1 MNGLAI
7 KDIEFN
13 GAMLRAAQD
22 IEGKI
27 WVGIR
32 WMCQGIGFNDGK
44 VKTERKKIQEDLVLS
59 QGKKFL
65 PLGNDN
71 ANSDVLCLNLD
82 YVPLWLAKISITP
95 TMQKENPE
103 LVQKLITYQLKAKD
117 ILAEAFLKK
126 QEPVM
131 TSRSNIV
138 QLEIPGMKDYTE
150 DFRELNEK
158 FDQQYS
164 DMSKLANIILDLK
177 SEIDIL
183 KNNRNYDVCNKNETS
198 KNFVEDDLIKWK
210 QNLYFMMDQLI
221 SVGRFAKRNDCL
233 KYLYKYMTKNYGIV
247 WEQEHKDYVAQNGNS
262 APTLDI
268 IYGKDIYRSIFES
281 VLYDLISE
289 SEAKENECLTDK
301 IIAPL
306 IKKYDDKSNAG
317 CVTYKLVY
325 ARMDTIKKIS
335 WKNRETRYINKY
347 GSKSASKKNII
358 NDSKSLLSIFRMAV
372 KQMTDEE

>member
-13 GAMLRAAQD
+13 GATIKAAQD
-22 IEGKI
+22 INNII
-27 WVGIR
+27 WVGVKWI
-32 WMCQGIGFNDGK
+32 CDGIGFSEGQIKN
-44 VKTERKKIQEDLVLS
+44 ERKRLREDLVLS
-59 QGKKFL
+59 KGGRNFVL
-65 PLGNDN
+65 PTNGGNQEI
-71 ANSDVLCLNLD
+71 LCIELD
-82 YVPLWLAKISITP
+82 YLPLWLAKISITP
-95 TMQKENPE
+95 KMKENNPE
-103 LVQKLITYQLKAKD
+103 LVEKLITYQLKAKD
-117 ILAEAFLKK
+117 VLASAFLKK
-126 QEPVM
+126 QEPAIVPQ
-131 TSRSNIV
+131 SNIL
-138 QLEIPGMKDYTE
+138 QLELPGMKDYTE
-150 DFRELNEK
+150 SFHVLNEK
-158 FDQQYS
+158 IDKQYS
-164 DMSKLANIILDLK
+164 DMGKLANIILDLK
-177 SEIDIL
+177 SEIDTL
-183 KNNRNYDVCNKNETS
+183 KSNRNYTVCNKKETS
-198 KNFVEDDLIKWK
+198 KIIVEDDLIKWK
-210 QNLYFMMDQLI
+210 QNLYSMIDQLI
-221 SVGRFAKRNDCL
+221 SLGRFAKRNDCL

-301 IIAPL
+301 IITPL

-358 NDSKSLLSIFRMAV
+358 NDSKSLLSIFRIAV
-372 KQMTDEE
+372 KQMIEEE

>member
-1 MNGLAI
+1 MNGLTVR
-7 KDIEFN
+7 DIEFN
-13 GAMLRAAQD
+13 GATIKAAQD
-22 IEGKI
+22 INNII
-27 WVGIR
+27 WVGVKWI
-32 WMCQGIGFNDGK
+32 CDGIGLSEGQIKN
-44 VKTERKKIQEDLVLS
+44 ERKRLREDLVLS
-59 QGKKFL
+59 KGGRNFVL
-65 PLGNDN
+65 PTNGGNQE
-71 ANSDVLCLNLD
+71 VLCMELD
-82 YVPLWLAKISITP
+82 YLPLWLAKISITP
-95 TMQKENPE
+95 KMKENNPE
-103 LVQKLITYQLKAKD
+103 LVEKLITYQLKAKD
-117 ILAEAFLKK
+117 VLASAFLKK
-126 QEPVM
+126 QESAMVPQ
-131 TSRSNIV
+131 SNIL
-138 QLEIPGMKDYTE
+138 QLELPEMKDYTE
-150 DFRELNEK
+150 NFRELNEK

-177 SEIDIL
+177 SEINAL
-183 KNNRNYDVCNKNETS
+183 KNTKSIPQKNNLKEV
-198 KNFVEDDLIKWK
+198 VEDDLIKWK
-210 QNLYFMMDQLI
+210 QNLYSMMDQLI

-247 WEQEHKDYVAQNGNS
+247 WEQEHKDYVTQNGNS

-268 IYGKDIYRSIFES
+268 IYGKDIYRSIFEA

-301 IIAPL
+301 IITPL

-358 NDSKSLLSIFRMAV
+358 NDSKSLLSIFRIAV
-372 KQMTDEE
+372 KQMMEEE

>member
-1 MNGLAI
+1 MNGLTVR
-7 KDIEFN
+7 DLEFN
-13 GAMLRAAQD
+13 GATIKAAQD
-22 IEGKI
+22 INNII
-27 WVGIR
+27 WVGVKWI
-32 WMCQGIGFNDGK
+32 CDGIGLSEGQIKN
-44 VKTERKKIQEDLVLS
+44 ERKRLREDLVLS
-59 QGKKFL
+59 KGGRNFVL
-65 PLGNDN
+65 PTNGGNQE
-71 ANSDVLCLNLD
+71 VLCIELD
-82 YVPLWLAKISITP
+82 YLPLWLAKISITP
-95 TMQKENPE
+95 KMKENNPE
-103 LVQKLITYQLKAKD
+103 LVEKLITYQLKAKD
-117 ILAEAFLKK
+117 VLASAFLKK

-210 QNLYFMMDQLI
+210 QNLYSMMDQLI

-247 WEQEHKDYVAQNGNS
+247 WEQEHKDYVVQNGNS

-268 IYGKDIYRSIFES
+268 IYRKDIYRSIFES

-358 NDSKSLLSIFRMAV
+358 NDSKSLLSIFRIAV
-372 KQMTDEE
+372 KQMMDE

>member
-1 MNGLAI
+1 MNGLTVR
-7 KDIEFN
+7 DIEFN
-13 GAMLRAAQD
+13 GSMLRAAQD

-117 ILAEAFLKK
+117 VLAEAFLKK

-177 SEIDIL
+177 SEIDTL
-183 KNNRNYDVCNKNETS
+183 KNNKNYDVCNKNETS
-198 KNFVEDDLIKWK
+198 KIFVEDDLIKWK
-210 QNLYFMMDQLI
+210 QDLYSMMDQLI

-281 VLYDLISE
+281 VLYDLIFE

-325 ARMDTIKKIS
+325 ARMDVIKKIS

-358 NDSKSLLSIFRMAV
+358 NDSRSLLSIFRVAV
-372 KQMTDEE
+372 KQMMDE

>member
-1 MNGLAI
+1 
-7 KDIEFN
+7 
-13 GAMLRAAQD
+13 
-22 IEGKI
+22 
-27 WVGIR
+27 
-32 WMCQGIGFNDGK
+32 
-44 VKTERKKIQEDLVLS
+44 
-59 QGKKFL
+59 
-65 PLGNDN
+65 
-71 ANSDVLCLNLD
+71 
-82 YVPLWLAKISITP
+82 
-95 TMQKENPE
+95 
-103 LVQKLITYQLKAKD
+103 
-117 ILAEAFLKK
+117 
-126 QEPVM
+126 
-131 TSRSNIV
+131 
-138 QLEIPGMKDYTE
+138 
-150 DFRELNEK
+150 
-158 FDQQYS
+158 
-164 DMSKLANIILDLK
+164 
-177 SEIDIL
+177 
-183 KNNRNYDVCNKNETS
+183 
-198 KNFVEDDLIKWK
+198 
-210 QNLYFMMDQLI
+210 MMDQLI

-301 IIAPL
+301 IITPL

-358 NDSKSLLSIFRMAV
+358 NDSKSLLSIFRIAV
-372 KQMTDEE
+372 KQMMEEE

>member
-1 MNGLAI
+1 MNGLTVR
-7 KDIEFN
+7 DIEFN
-13 GAMLRAAQD
+13 GSMLRASQD

-82 YVPLWLAKISITP
+82 YVPIWLAKISITP

-117 ILAEAFLKK
+117 VLASAFLKK
-126 QEPVM
+126 QEPAIVPQ
-131 TSRSNIV
+131 SNIL
-138 QLEIPGMKDYTE
+138 QLELPGMKDYTE
-150 DFRELNEK
+150 SFHVLNEK
-158 FDQQYS
+158 IDKQYS
-164 DMSKLANIILDLK
+164 DMGKLANIILDLK
-177 SEIDIL
+177 SEIDTL
-183 KNNRNYDVCNKNETS
+183 KNNKNYAVCDKKETL

-210 QNLYFMMDQLI
+210 QSLYSMMNQLI
-221 SVGRFAKRNDCL
+221 EVGRFSKRNDCL

-358 NDSKSLLSIFRMAV
+358 NDSKSLLTIFRMSV
-372 KQMTDEE
+372 KQMMEE